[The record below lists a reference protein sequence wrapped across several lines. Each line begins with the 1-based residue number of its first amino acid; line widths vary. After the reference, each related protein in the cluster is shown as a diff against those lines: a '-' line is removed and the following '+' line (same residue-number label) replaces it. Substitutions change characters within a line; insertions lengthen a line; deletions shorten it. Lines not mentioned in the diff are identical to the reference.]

1 MIRYAFGSTILKTA
15 VLPQTDLVNENEVLL
30 ESGLAIQKNGQS
42 GHRHTRERGGRD
54 RGDASA
60 GQGPAKAASKAAPR
74 ASQGPWGQLPLTN
87 LRRIWPCR
95 HPEFG
100 PLASRTRR
108 REPFAW
114 KPSCPWS
121 FVPAGRAEHRV
132 LRTVSRRHVSQCVPL
147 VLRLVLRVRG
157 AVAFGCLPSAGLM
170 GSNPEF
176 WFLLISAE
184 TDCLHVWHVPLVRE
198 KTPAHSPLSVLNTK
212 LSLGRASFI
221 INEVPL
227 LYPFA
232 VVNNLSQY

>member
-60 GQGPAKAASKAAPR
+60 GQGPAKAAGKAAPR

-87 LRRIWPCR
+87 LCRIWPCR

-114 KPSCPWS
+114 KPSCRQSRAPRPPHRESTTRLPVRSPSAKVSSQSPWS
-121 FVPAGRAEHRV
+121 CCLWLPPQRRV
-132 LRTVSRRHVSQCVPL
+132 N
-147 VLRLVLRVRG
+147 
-157 AVAFGCLPSAGLM
+157 GL
-170 GSNPEF
+170 
-176 WFLLISAE
+176 
-184 TDCLHVWHVPLVRE
+184 
-198 KTPAHSPLSVLNTK
+198 
-212 LSLGRASFI
+212 
-221 INEVPL
+221 
-227 LYPFA
+227 
-232 VVNNLSQY
+232 